1 MSKSILEFDVG
12 VIYVND
18 NNGGCTLGKIYM
30 DDSGDEKH
38 YFFEPEDKTTVFT
51 AADLRKIA
59 DCLDALESGNTSMVN
74 I

>member
-1 MSKSILEFDVG
+1 MSKSILEFDIG
-12 VIYVND
+12 HICVND

-38 YFFEPEDKTTVFT
+38 YFFEAEDKATVFT

-59 DCLDALESGNTSMVN
+59 DCLDALEAGDTGMVRV
-74 I
+74 